1 MCLQYPSS
9 GQQRDQLARTY
20 GAQSEKVALEN
31 VTVSI
36 YQMLLLHF
44 TDPSGQQRDE
54 KKSILL
60 VASPL
65 PPATCALRATIM
77 FAIRQSIALKYSLQT
92 S

>member
-1 MCLQYPSS
+1 MFLQYPSS

-20 GAQSEKVALEN
+20 GAQSEKDALEN

-54 KKSILL
+54 KKSIL

-77 FAIRQSIALKYSLQT
+77 FAIK
-92 S
+92 

>member
-20 GAQSEKVALEN
+20 GAQSEKDALEN

-54 KKSILL
+54 KKSIL

-65 PPATCALRATIM
+65 PAATCTLRATKM
-77 FAIRQSIALKYSLQT
+77 FVIR
-92 S
+92 